1 MICITIGRGRH
12 RMLMAEHKHLAE
24 QGAQLVELRLDY
36 IRRPVNLSRLL
47 ADRPCPVIATVR
59 RPHEGG
65 KWMRS
70 EEDRLILLRTA
81 IVDGA
86 DYVDLESDVA
96 GKIPR
101 YGKTKRVVS
110 YHNFHETP
118 QDVEAIYEMICR
130 LDPDV
135 IKIATMANNPIDNVR
150 VLRLMR
156 NAKFPTVAFCMGEMG
171 LPSRLLCG
179 KYGAPFS
186 YASFNTERV
195 MAPGQL
201 TWEQMT
207 NDYRYEQLGRDTR
220 ILGLIADPIGH
231 SLSPVVHNTLI
242 RQEGLDM
249 VYLPFRVPSEY
260 LDEFMQ
266 CCLELDISGLS
277 VSLPHKQSILRHVNA
292 LDDLSAGIKAVN
304 TMVFRGNA
312 TLGYNTDCQA
322 AIESIREHLWTRYED
337 QPFAG
342 MRVLILG
349 AGGTARTIGYG
360 LHREGA
366 RVMICAR
373 DYRRG
378 DALAA
383 ELQCKSLDWTGR
395 VNTQYDILVN
405 ATPVGMHPNLDES
418 PMEEKWFEKGKIVFD
433 AVYNPEQTLFIKFA
447 RAAGCI
453 TITGVDMFVRQ
464 AARQHELFTGVK
476 PEEEVIRETVR
487 RAISAAKY

>member
-1 MICITIGRGRH
+1 
-12 RMLMAEHKHLAE
+12 MAEHKHLAE

-86 DYVDLESDVA
+86 DYIDLESDVA

-101 YGKTKRVVS
+101 YGKTKRIVS

-130 LDPDV
+130 LDPDI
-135 IKIATMANNPIDNVR
+135 IKIATMANNPIDNIR

-156 NAKFPTVAFCMGEMG
+156 DPKFPTVAFCMGEMG

-201 TWEQMT
+201 TWEQMVD
-207 NDYRYEQLGRDTR
+207 DYRYEQLGRNTR

-231 SLSPVVHNTLI
+231 SLSPAVHNTLI
-242 RQEGLDM
+242 RKEGLDM
-249 VYLPFRVPSEY
+249 VYLPFRVPAEY

-304 TMVFRGNA
+304 TVVFHGNA

-322 AIESIREHLWTRYED
+322 AIESIRAHLRTRYED

-366 RVMICAR
+366 RVFICAR

-395 VNTQYDILVN
+395 VNAQYDILIN

-433 AVYNPEQTLFIKFA
+433 AVYNPEQTLFIKYA

-464 AARQHELFTGVK
+464 ASRQHELFTGVK
-476 PEEEVIRETVR
+476 PDEEVIRETVR
-487 RAISAAKY
+487 RAISAARY

>member
-1 MICITIGRGRH
+1 
-12 RMLMAEHKHLAE
+12 MLMAEHKHLAE

-47 ADRPCPVIATVR
+47 AERPCPVIATVR

-86 DYVDLESDVA
+86 DYIDLESDVA

-101 YGKTKRVVS
+101 YGKTKRIVS

-118 QDVEAIYEMICR
+118 QDVEAIYEMMCR

-135 IKIATMANNPIDNVR
+135 IKLATMANNPIDNVR

-186 YASFNTERV
+186 YASYNTERV

-207 NDYRYEQLGRDTR
+207 NDYRYEQLGRETR

-242 RQEGLDM
+242 RKEGLDM

-277 VSLPHKQSILRHVNA
+277 VSLPHKQSVLRHVNA

-312 TLGYNTDCQA
+312 TLGYNTDCLA
-322 AIESIREHLWTRYED
+322 AIESIREHLWTRFED

-366 RVMICAR
+366 RVTICAR

-433 AVYNPEQTLFIKFA
+433 AVYNPEQTLFIKYA

-476 PEEEVIRETVR
+476 PDEEAIRETVR
-487 RAISAAKY
+487 RAISAAQY